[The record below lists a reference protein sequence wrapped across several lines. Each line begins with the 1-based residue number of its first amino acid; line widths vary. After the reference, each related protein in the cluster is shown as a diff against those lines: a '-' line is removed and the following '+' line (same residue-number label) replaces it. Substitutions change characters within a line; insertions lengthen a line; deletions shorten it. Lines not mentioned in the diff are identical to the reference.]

1 MVILENIYAKIEFR
15 IKLLKLKIPCS
26 TSHFVECFGIK
37 LIPKEKVV
45 GNWVIKIRSAIYM
58 KWYQSI

>member
-15 IKLLKLKIPCS
+15 IKLLKLKILCS

-45 GNWVIKIRSAIYM
+45 GN
-58 KWYQSI
+58 